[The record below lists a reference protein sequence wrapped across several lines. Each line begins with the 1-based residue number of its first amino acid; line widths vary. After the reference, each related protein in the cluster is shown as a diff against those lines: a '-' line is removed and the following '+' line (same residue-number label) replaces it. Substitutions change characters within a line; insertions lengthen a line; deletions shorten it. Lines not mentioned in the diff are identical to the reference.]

1 MQENFL
7 TEFCRTCKAN
17 RAHGLGEI
25 VPIGGAIGIALD
37 HHRCVLGRRHAEH
50 SPEKELEG
58 VKETRDRRGLGSLE
72 AVVVAA
78 HPLVVLVQTSNSCHK
93 MIIDSFKGHW
103 KGCSL
108 KTKCEVSI
116 MLNKKNIYFVTRAFI
131 LKILI
136 SIMEFL
142 KLVN

>member
-1 MQENFL
+1 MVENFL

-17 RAHGLGEI
+17 RAHGLGEV
-25 VPIGGAIGIALD
+25 VPIGGAVAIALD
-37 HHRCVLGRRHAEH
+37 HHRRVLGRRHAEN
-50 SPEKELEG
+50 ELEG
-58 VKETRDRRGLGSLE
+58 VEETRERRGLGDFE
-72 AVVVAA
+72 AVVIAA

>member
-25 VPIGGAIGIALD
+25 VPIGGAVAIALD
-37 HHRCVLGRRHAEH
+37 HHRRVLGRRHAEH

-58 VKETRDRRGLGSLE
+58 VEETRERRGLGDFE

-78 HPLVVLVQTSNSCHK
+78 HPLVVLVQTSNSYH
-93 MIIDSFKGHW
+93 
-103 KGCSL
+103 
-108 KTKCEVSI
+108 T
-116 MLNKKNIYFVTRAFI
+116 
-131 LKILI
+131 ILI
-136 SIMEFL
+136 SSFL
-142 KLVN
+142 GHQ